1 MDKLETKRMTLE
13 LKALVA
19 DSGTLEGYAA
29 VTGNVDLGG
38 DVILR
43 GAFVNLQDFITKGF
57 AAFGHDWYDEPIGF
71 IESAVEDEVGLRV
84 VMRFHSTQDAQDAR
98 TVVKERIDAGKFVG
112 LSIGYRVIEAGW
124 ETRDGQD
131 VRVLKAIEVF
141 EFSIVTMPM
150 NPEAQVTSAKSL
162 PNSESP
168 PAGKT
173 LDEEAD
179 TVLAAVDGLI
189 TRIEEVKTLRESD
202 GRGLS
207 EKRVSTID
215 GLLVRLEAM
224 KQKPASEPVLDK
236 KRLAIALAKGKA
248 VLVNQ

>member
-13 LKALVA
+13 LKAQV
-19 DSGTLEGYAA
+19 DGSGYLEGYAA
-29 VTGNVDLGG
+29 ITGNVDLGG
-38 DVILR
+38 DVIQK
-43 GAFVNLQDFITKGF
+43 GAFVNIQDFITKGF

-71 IESAVEDEVGLRV
+71 IESAVEDDTGLKVR
-84 VMRFHSTQDAQDAR
+84 MMFHSTQDAQDAR
-98 TVVKERIDAGKFVG
+98 TVCVERLNAGKFVG

-124 ETRDGQD
+124 EIRDGQD

-162 PNSESP
+162 PPDGSP
-168 PAGKT
+168 LAGVT
-173 LDEEAD
+173 LDEEAE
-179 TVLAAVDGLI
+179 TVLAAADGLI
-189 TRIEEVKTLRESD
+189 TRLEEVKALREAD

>member
-13 LKALVA
+13 LKAQST
-19 DSGTLEGYAA
+19 DSGFLEGYAA

-38 DVILR
+38 DVIQK
-43 GAFVNLQDFITKGF
+43 GAFANLQDFVAKGF

-71 IESAVEDEVGLRV
+71 IESAEEDETGLKVR
-84 VMRFHSTQDAQDAR
+84 MRFHSTGDAQDAR
-98 TVVKERIDAGKFVG
+98 TVCVERLNAGKFVG
-112 LSIGYRVIEAGW
+112 LSIGYRVIEASW
-124 ETRDGQD
+124 EMRDGKD
-131 VRVLKAIEVF
+131 VRLLKAIEVF